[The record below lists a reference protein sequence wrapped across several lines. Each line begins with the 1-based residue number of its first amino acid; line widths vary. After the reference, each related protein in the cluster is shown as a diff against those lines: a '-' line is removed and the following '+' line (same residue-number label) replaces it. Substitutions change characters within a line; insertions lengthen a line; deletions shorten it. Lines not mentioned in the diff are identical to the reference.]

1 MTGERLLGRGHGN
14 LWFFFQIHPEVFM
27 ASEQF
32 PKGPLVV
39 TIETR
44 GFLMRWLSDGHHLVI
59 S

>member
-1 MTGERLLGRGHGN
+1 MTRERLLGRGHSN
-14 LWFFFQIHPEVFM
+14 LWVLQIHPEVFM